1 MLIDTARKCSL
12 RLRGVAA
19 RRLGIIGLL
28 AVVAIWLLSAGG
40 VQAAPLSQSNPR
52 VVELDNLT
60 LFNKF
65 EDKKQ
70 NRFDAGARISA
81 KVVVKDLRD
90 STAIEEGTPGY
101 HARYILPFTIERDGK
116 GISYDSSA
124 DPDNLT
130 QITLTPA
137 ERRSVELVWNVPYAF
152 PEGGYKFSVTV
163 RQAATTDTVEHT
175 LKHGMVIEAEPRYVF
190 RSKERMDFGEVSAEE
205 TPLGFVIVSPGN
217 RDAGN
222 LTWRVIHW
230 PSDWLKLVEPE
241 SDPSDASQSVD
252 VVNTG
257 AVRVQVLQTALIG
270 RFSDEIKVRSNAGE
284 FRIPVT
290 ASIDRNAKGKIDRFA
305 VKPKVVNPG
314 DEVDFI
320 YRVDNEGSTDV
331 EYRITFVV
339 RSPSNV
345 IVYDSSSAGE
355 DVILTVPDGGTSGNR
370 TFSWQAPF
378 GSIKG
383 AYKVGIEL
391 RNAHNFQA
399 VPFHTIRTSA
409 QDAETFEMREGA
421 KILVSPNEWQFGSVT
436 EGEYKS
442 LATFNVSNTAKPM
455 LNWKVAAFPE
465 WTELVAPSAP
475 QSGEGVVGLLLRD
488 DLEPGSYTGD
498 LKIESNGGEATLR
511 LAANVRRNPKLP
523 PTATHTP
530 TPTNTPTPT
539 ATAQPTQTL
548 TPEPTAT
555 HTHTPTNTPTPTATA
570 QPTQTLTPEP
580 TATYTPMPMPTDT
593 PTPTATHTHTP
604 TNTPTPTATAQ
615 PTQTLTPEPTATYTP
630 MPMPTD
636 TPTPTATHTHTP
648 TDTPEP
654 TATHT
659 PVAAAVAKATP
670 APPPTAIRPGTADE
684 PPSGDCGAPTRL
696 PSPLTGA
703 ANLTMLL
710 LPVALA
716 AGGARLRRRKL

>member
-40 VQAAPLSQSNPR
+40 IQAAPLSQSNPR

-116 GISYDSSA
+116 GISYNSSA

-130 QITLTPA
+130 QVTLTPA

-163 RQAATTDTVEHT
+163 RQAATPDTVEHT

-320 YRVDNEGSTDV
+320 YRIDNEGSTDV

-339 RSPSNV
+339 RSPSNA
-345 IVYDSSSAGE
+345 IVYDSSAAGE
-355 DVILTVPDGGTSGNR
+355 DVILTVSDGGTSGNR
-370 TFSWQAPF
+370 TFNWQAPF

-383 AYKVGIEL
+383 EYKVGIEL

-409 QDAETFEMREGA
+409 QDAETFDMREGA

-465 WTELVAPSAP
+465 WTELVAPRAP

-488 DLEPGSYTGD
+488 DLEPGNYTGD

-523 PTATHTP
+523 PTATQTLTPEPTATHTP
-530 TPTNTPTPT
+530 TPTDTPTQTLTPEPTATHTPTPTDTPAPT

-548 TPEPTAT
+548 TPELTAT
-555 HTHTPTNTPTPTATA
+555 HTPTPTN
-570 QPTQTLTPEP
+570 TPEP
-580 TATYTPMPMPTDT
+580 TATYTP
-593 PTPTATHTHTP
+593 TP
-604 TNTPTPTATAQ
+604 TN
-615 PTQTLTPEPTATYTP
+615 TPEPTATH
-630 MPMPTD
+630 
-636 TPTPTATHTHTP
+636 TPTPT
-648 TDTPEP
+648 DTLEP

-659 PVAAAVAKATP
+659 PVAATVAKDTP
-670 APPPTAIRPGTADE
+670 APPPTAIRPSTTDGSPGGA
-684 PPSGDCGAPTRL
+684 CGAPTRL